1 MSKKVEIL
9 NAEQINQKID
19 RIAHQVYEDNF
30 DEKEIII
37 AGIAE
42 RGYLLAER
50 LAVVIEKISTIK
62 TTLVKIKLDKDA
74 TALNAKTDVDVQKCE
89 DKVILLVDDVL
100 NTGRTLAYGFGV
112 FLNIPVKKIRTAV
125 LVDRSHKK
133 FPLATDFVGI
143 SLSTIAQEHVSVV
156 LDKPGKEVVYI
167 S

>member
-30 DEKEIII
+30 NEKEIII

-42 RGYLLAER
+42 RGYLLAQR
-50 LAVVIEKISTIK
+50 LAKIIEKISPIK
-62 TTLVKIKLDKDA
+62 TTLVKIVLDKDA
-74 TALNAKTDVDVQKCE
+74 TALKATTDVDVNLCK

-100 NTGRTLAYGFGV
+100 NSGRTLAYGFGV

-125 LVDRSHKK
+125 LVDRSHKI

-156 LDKPGKEVVYI
+156 LDKPGKEVVFI